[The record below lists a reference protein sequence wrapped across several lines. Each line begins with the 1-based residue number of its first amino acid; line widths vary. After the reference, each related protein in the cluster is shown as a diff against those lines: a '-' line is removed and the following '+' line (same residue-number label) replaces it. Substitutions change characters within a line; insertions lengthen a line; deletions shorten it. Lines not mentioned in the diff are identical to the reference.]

1 MEYPLVDYNNCGDQ
15 VGGTAAFICTEC
27 GDGFSHYPDLLN
39 HMVIHGPVDPFP
51 FDCPPSSFGTP
62 LEFALHENG
71 MLTVVD
77 RSVELNYFSPA
88 TDKPQS
94 PDLIWSQDHSL
105 ESQSAPVLPPTEALP
120 LEAHSSTVTLSPNQ
134 DRSLESHSAPII
146 LTTNQPL
153 PSESQLTPVTPSP
166 TKAQRGSSKS
176 LVPTYPARFR
186 CETCGQLFNTRSG
199 LQRHQRY
206 RTLERGF
213 KCTLCCKIFNE
224 REELRQHLQEHA
236 HERFYSCG
244 HCGKRFLH
252 KEALHAH
259 QEERHGKAVS
269 KTSKVSGEVQENST
283 DKSYPCKLCGLRF
296 FWLSDLQSHLLSHA
310 HGKIVSCIS
319 TYDTPAPQKKTQQ
332 DEKSHDGKPNTA
344 LPKRTHKRQDTAPS
358 LNTSFRPYRCGLC
371 GNRFQQLSDLKLHH
385 LSHQT
390 QEDFVSPEQ
399 EPKPK
404 QVQSGAASKQQI
416 QSGAPAKEAKPRGRP
431 PRGNQANHNARVYPC
446 KLCHRVFVHSSSLS
460 RHMRYHKGTLH
471 TCVYCGRHFPQRCDV
486 RRHIAMYHN
495 AQGTQSKA
503 ETEKAVAESRRDIH
517 LQQPQLKPHLQ
528 CPLKQTEKGASERK
542 KDSSNCNCIKCGKI
556 FLDSSERDKHGCN
569 SQHSCDPKEAESSPK
584 PRVTFQCSVCG
595 KGFGL
600 LCVYQRH
607 QRYHRRELAGEIH
620 KCPRCPRR
628 FRQSCALIRHLETHQ
643 SLSPGEEDKEAQISP
658 TTGSS
663 QDPTLVL
670 EHDED
675 LEDEEDLEE
684 EEASGGIAAE
694 VLYECTECTQ
704 TFSSLVTFLQH
715 QSAHGSDSLG

>member
-1 MEYPLVDYNNCGDQ
+1 MEYPIVDYNNCSEQ
-15 VGGTAAFICTEC
+15 VGGAAAFICTEC

-39 HMVIHGPVDPFP
+39 HMVTHGPVDTFSL
-51 FDCPPSSFGTP
+51 DCPPNGFGAP

-77 RSVELNYFSPA
+77 RSVELNYLPA
-88 TDKPQS
+88 NDKPPS
-94 PDLIWSQDHSL
+94 PNIVWSQASSQESQPCPVTSPTEDEPL
-105 ESQSAPVLPPTEALP
+105 ESQHTPLVLPASQPPTSQITPVIL
-120 LEAHSSTVTLSPNQ
+120 SSTKEV
-134 DRSLESHSAPII
+134 RSY
-146 LTTNQPL
+146 
-153 PSESQLTPVTPSP
+153 SESISRTLV
-166 TKAQRGSSKS
+166 SSRS
-176 LVPTYPARFR
+176 ARFR
-186 CETCGQLFNTRSG
+186 CETCGQLFNTRAG

-206 RTLERGF
+206 RTLDQGF
-213 KCTLCCKIFNE
+213 KCTLCCKVFGE

-244 HCGKRFLH
+244 HCGKRFLNQ
-252 KEALHAH
+252 ETLHSH
-259 QEERHGKAVS
+259 QEERHSKAASKSS
-269 KTSKVSGEVQENST
+269 KTSKEGQEKST
-283 DKSYPCKLCGLRF
+283 GKTYPCKLCGLRF

-310 HGKIVSCIS
+310 QGKVVSHAC
-319 TYDTPAPQKKTQQ
+319 TTPTTKRQLQQ
-332 DEKSHDGKPNTA
+332 DEKARDS
-344 LPKRTHKRQDTAPS
+344 LPKIGVPKYTNQRRDSASS

-371 GNRFQQLSDLKLHH
+371 GIRFQQLSDLKLHH

-390 QEDFVSPEQ
+390 QDDFLSPEP

-404 QVQSGAASKQQI
+404 PKHVQSGATTRQQT
-416 QSGAPAKEAKPRGRP
+416 QSSPPAKEPKPRGRP

-503 ETEKAVAESRRDIH
+503 ETEKAVAESRRDLH
-517 LQQPQLKPHLQ
+517 LQQPQLKPYIQ
-528 CPLKQTEKGASERK
+528 PQIRQAKEVEKGTSDKRK
-542 KDSSNCNCIKCGKI
+542 DNSNYSCGKCGKI

-569 SQHSCDPKEAESSPK
+569 SQHPLDAKEAQTPSK

-607 QRYHRRELAGEIH
+607 QRYHRRELSGEIH

-628 FRQSCALIRHLETHQ
+628 FRQSSSLIRHLETHQ
-643 SLSPGEEDKEAQISP
+643 SHSPQDDDKEVQTSP
-658 TTGSS
+658 TTLCG
-663 QDPTLVL
+663 QDPALVL
-670 EHDED
+670 EHDNED
-675 LEDEEDLEE
+675 LEDEEYLEE
-684 EEASGGIAAE
+684 EEANGSIAAE

-704 TFSSLVTFLQH
+704 TFSCLVTFLQH
-715 QSAHGSDSLG
+715 QSAHGSDSLA